1 MGKESLGT
9 IKQCFLENRLA
20 VLDKSQKK
28 KKKKIIK
35 DSYFPLGNIFW
46 ENKRKKKV
54 FAHRYLWPAYMLESL
69 TGNNS
74 AAGEKAK

>member
-28 KKKKIIK
+28 KKKDYKRQL
-35 DSYFPLGNIFW
+35 FPFGEYILG
-46 ENKRKKKV
+46 KQKKKKV